1 MEEWEFKSL
10 IERFYS
16 SLKEVNKR
24 DYLMLFSDLQIQIE
38 GWLRGELMNFLR
50 NNNIDITVKN
60 RESRINDETR
70 KKADLKLEFTNE
82 IYWIELKH
90 LLVGCQLNNTYPLG
104 FYFNKNSYI
113 YNDIKKLQEVDNS
126 DKRQH
131 RYSLAFISTNY
142 TCDKCRNTKFKK
154 IITKE
159 ELKVQYKDIIKNKTD
174 IKQKAS
180 LVSWDYNNIQHLGYL
195 LLRVNNK
202 EGVSR

>member
-60 RESRINDETR
+60 RESRINDRTH
-70 KKADLKLEFTNE
+70 KKADFKLEFTNE

-90 LLVGCQLNNTYPLG
+90 LLVGYQLDSSFPLK
-104 FYFNKNSYI
+104 FYFNDGTYI
-113 YNDIKKLQEVDNS
+113 DNDIKKLQDVDHS
-126 DKRQH
+126 DKRQYL
-131 RYSLAFISTNY
+131 YSLAFISTNY
-142 TCDKCRNTKFKK
+142 PYNKSKNSNDNKIASKQDLKDKYCSVIKSKNEIKD
-154 IITKE
+154 
-159 ELKVQYKDIIKNKTD
+159 KV
-174 IKQKAS
+174 S
-180 LVSWDYNNIQHLGYL
+180 LESLDYDDTLHFGYL
-195 LLRVNNK
+195 LIKINYP
-202 EGVSR
+202 